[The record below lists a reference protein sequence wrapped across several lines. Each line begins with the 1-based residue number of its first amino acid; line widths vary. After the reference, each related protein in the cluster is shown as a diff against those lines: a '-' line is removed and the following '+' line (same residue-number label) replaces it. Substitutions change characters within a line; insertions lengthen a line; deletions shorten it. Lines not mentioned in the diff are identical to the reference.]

1 MSNKTDS
8 MIRIDRDTSK
18 KLSVVAANK
27 GMTKKE
33 YLKRH
38 ADKEYAKIK

>member
-8 MIRIDRDTSK
+8 MIRVTPETSD
-18 KLSVVAANK
+18 KLSVIAADK